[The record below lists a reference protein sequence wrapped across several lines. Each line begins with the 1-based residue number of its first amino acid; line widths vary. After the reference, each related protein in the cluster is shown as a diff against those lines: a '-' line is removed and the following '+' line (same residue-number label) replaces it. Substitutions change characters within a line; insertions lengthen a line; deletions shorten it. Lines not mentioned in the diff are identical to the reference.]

1 MKEAGGRRQDLPLS
15 PASCLL
21 LPASFI
27 PQNHAMQELR
37 LENSLVDG
45 RYEVRERLG
54 RGSYA
59 EIFVA
64 RDREAGWMEVVI
76 KALNTSLQ
84 GTPDADLERTLV
96 ENFQNEAIA
105 LDTVRHPHVILRWG
119 HGTAADLRGLPFHY
133 LVLEFM
139 PGGDL
144 LKLCRNRSNHSLSL
158 DQALFYFK
166 QACEGLA
173 FAHSKGIIHRD
184 LKPNNFLLSEDH
196 LTLKIA
202 DFGVA
207 KITTEEDSEITRVG
221 ADIYAPPEHSPV
233 EQSGHRLTASADIY
247 SLAKS
252 FYTVVCGR
260 APSQFR
266 CDPITVLPH
275 NLMREPW
282 GRRLLDVLR
291 RATDD
296 DPIERYHN
304 VVDFWNDLMSV
315 AAIAEDESVDEE
327 TLVKPRLRVN
337 PGALPEKPVL
347 PEFNPA
353 LASSQ
358 TTVSSAMPVKTKRE
372 QESVAGSQENLK
384 PSDRINGRAAK
395 IYVELQP
402 PQPATPGIKT
412 ELRPVATATDAA
424 VKEQPPP
431 QVERV
436 VGTFTEK
443 IRRRLFLTLVMLAL
457 FGLIMSVYSF
467 VRGGSQGMAFGFG
480 QPTKIE
486 ITTENLNVRNG
497 PGGAYERIGVI
508 SQGSRHKV
516 IQQLDKNWME
526 IEISQWTEI
535 VSDSANENRGWV
547 YSNLDGNPANV
558 RVVSRKLW

>member
-1 MKEAGGRRQDLPLS
+1 
-15 PASCLL
+15 
-21 LPASFI
+21 
-27 PQNHAMQELR
+27 MQELR
-37 LENSLVDG
+37 LENSLVDS
-45 RYEVRERLG
+45 RYEVRERLS

-64 RDREAGWMEVVI
+64 RDREAAWMEVVI

-133 LVLEFM
+133 LVLEYM

-144 LKLCRNRSNHSLSL
+144 LRLCRNRSNHSLSL
-158 DQALFYFK
+158 DAALFYFK

-173 FAHSKGIIHRD
+173 FAHSKGVIHRD
-184 LKPNNFLLSEDH
+184 LKPNNFLLSKDH

-207 KITTEEDSEITRVG
+207 KITTGEEAEITRVG
-221 ADIYAPPEHSPV
+221 ADIYAPPEHSPF

-252 FYTVVCGR
+252 FYTVICGR
-260 APSQFR
+260 APRQFR

-296 DPIERYHN
+296 DPVERYHN
-304 VVDFWNDLMSV
+304 VFDFWNDLMSV

-327 TLVKPRLRVN
+327 TIVKPRLRVI
-337 PGALPEKPVL
+337 PDALPEKPVL

-353 LASSQ
+353 LASSS
-358 TTVSSAMPVKTKRE
+358 TTFSSATPVKTGRG
-372 QESVAGSQENLK
+372 QEAIASGQDNLTR
-384 PSDRINGRAAK
+384 SDRINERAAK
-395 IYVELQP
+395 IYVELQQ
-402 PQPATPGIKT
+402 PQPAPPVIKT
-412 ELRPVATATDAA
+412 EARSVAPHAVTAVEEKT
-424 VKEQPPP
+424 QPP
-431 QVERV
+431 VKRV
-436 VGTFTEK
+436 VETFTER
-443 IRRRLFLTLVMLAL
+443 IRRRVFLTLVALAL
-457 FGLIMSVYSF
+457 FGLVMSVYSF
-467 VRGGSQGMAFGFG
+467 VRGGGEGMAFGFG

-486 ITTENLNVRNG
+486 VMTENLNVRKG
-497 PGGAYERIGVI
+497 PGSTYERIGEI
-508 SQGSRHKV
+508 SQGSSHKV
-516 IQQLDKNWME
+516 IKQLDKNWME
-526 IEISQWTEI
+526 IEISQWTLI
-535 VSDSANENRGWV
+535 VPDSANENRGWV